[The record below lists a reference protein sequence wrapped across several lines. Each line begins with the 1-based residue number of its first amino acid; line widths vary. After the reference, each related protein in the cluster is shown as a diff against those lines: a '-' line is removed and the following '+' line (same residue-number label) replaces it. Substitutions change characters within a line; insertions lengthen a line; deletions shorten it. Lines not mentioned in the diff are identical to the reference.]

1 MPTPPASSEAAQL
14 ERIWQHV
21 TPPAARRMLIAAVQ
35 AFAERGFHA
44 TTTRD
49 IAAQAGMSPAA
60 VYIHYRSKQD
70 LLFQISRIGHQRS
83 LAVLAEA
90 TADATDP
97 VDVVRRAVRAFARWH
112 AEFHTTARVVQ
123 YELAALSPEQHAE
136 VQELRRDI
144 QRVVRGMIR
153 DGVRAG
159 VFTVPDVTGA
169 SIAVLSLCVDV
180 ARWYQPAGRRTP
192 EQVGDLHADLV
203 LRMLGANP

>member
-1 MPTPPASSEAAQL
+1 MPTPTSSEAAQL
-14 ERIWQHV
+14 ERTWQHV

-35 AFAERGFHA
+35 AFAQRGFHA

-90 TADATDP
+90 TADASDP
-97 VDVVRRAVRAFARWH
+97 VDVVRRAVHAFARWH

-136 VQELRRDI
+136 VHELRRDI
-144 QRVVRGMIR
+144 QRAVRGMIE

-159 VFTVPDVTGA
+159 VFTVPDVVGA

-180 ARWYQPAGRRTP
+180 ARWYQPDGNRTP

-203 LRMLGANP
+203 LRMLGAR